1 MTLSLWV
8 GVMRRL
14 QVVSGVE
21 LVGLVNQRELNG
33 RHGRVCDF
41 DNRRGRYIIDVS
53 GQRAALQAANVII
66 PSGTRAMVT
75 GLVTETQ
82 YNGLW
87 ATIQGFDR
95 QLLRYTVKIG
105 QGKQL
110 RLRLENC
117 LLGGAAACGMRPSPT
132 VRAPPSPLPPLAAR

>member
-1 MTLSLWV
+1 MIYKPSVHLFNNI
-8 GVMRRL
+8 
-14 QVVSGVE
+14 
-21 LVGLVNQRELNG
+21 NQPRCALFAPWPNE
-33 RHGRVCDF
+33 V
-41 DNRRGRYIIDVS
+41 
-53 GQRAALQAANVII
+53 ALQAANVII

-117 LLGGAAACGMRPSPT
+117 LLGGPAACGMRPSPT
-132 VRAPPSPLPPLAAR
+132 VRRPPSPLPPLAARKCMAASASRAPAA